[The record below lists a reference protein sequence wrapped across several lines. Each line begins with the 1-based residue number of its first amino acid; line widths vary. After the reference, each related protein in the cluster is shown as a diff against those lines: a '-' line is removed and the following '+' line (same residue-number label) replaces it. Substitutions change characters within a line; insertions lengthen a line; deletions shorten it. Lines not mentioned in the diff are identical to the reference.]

1 MGFFEVV
8 QVLLDHKADPNI
20 QETGVRLYASGRV
33 WGLNALDSI
42 AIAITIAFT
51 ITNTISITIAI
62 PLTLTISTIT
72 IAIPLTPTMSLP
84 LEHV

>member
-20 QETGVRLYASGRV
+20 QDIEVRLYASGRV

-42 AIAITIAFT
+42 AIAITISIT

-62 PLTLTISTIT
+62 TLTL
-72 IAIPLTPTMSLP
+72 TMSLP